1 MKPLIS
7 SITFWN
13 FNCFSLPY
21 LLNKH
26 KYKRKIL
33 KPKDEI
39 TRSLL
44 IDKDTWND
52 AMKYSR
58 DRYKMSL
65 SKVVESLLQEWLTK
79 EKRKPLDNNKQ
90 GKFFE

>member
-1 MKPLIS
+1 
-7 SITFWN
+7 
-13 FNCFSLPY
+13 
-21 LLNKH
+21 
-26 KYKRKIL
+26 L

-44 IDKDTWND
+44 IDRQTWND
-52 AMKYSR
+52 AMRYSR

-65 SKVVESLLQEWLTK
+65 SKVVEALLQEWLTK
-79 EKRKPLDNNKQ
+79 EKRKPLDNKSQ